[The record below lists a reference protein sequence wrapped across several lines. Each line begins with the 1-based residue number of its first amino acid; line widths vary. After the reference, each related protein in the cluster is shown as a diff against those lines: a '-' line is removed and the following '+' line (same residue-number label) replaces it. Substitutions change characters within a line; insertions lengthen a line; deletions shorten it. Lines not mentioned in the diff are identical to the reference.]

1 MERNLSKEIISW
13 IKSILL
19 AAAIAFIC
27 RQFLFSPVTVYGESM
42 SPTFEDKNKIIVT
55 KVSKIQHF
63 DNVVFHAPDAE
74 ENYIKRV
81 IGLPGDSVEVRDDV
95 LYINGKKYKEP
106 YLDENKK
113 KVSPDVKLT
122 GNFKLEELT
131 GKSRVP
137 AGCLF
142 VMGDNRLNSSD
153 SRRFGFIKTDS
164 VIGEVVFRFLPFDEL
179 GKPE

>member
-1 MERNLSKEIISW
+1 MERNINKEIMSW

-19 AAAIAFIC
+19 AAAIAFVC

-42 SPTFEDKNKIIVT
+42 SPTFKDKNRIIVT

-63 DNVVFHAPDAE
+63 DNVVFLAPDAE
-74 ENYIKRV
+74 EHYIKRV
-81 IGLPGDSVEVRDDV
+81 IGLPGDTVQVKDDI
-95 LYINGKKYKEP
+95 LYINGRKYEEP
-106 YLDENKK
+106 YLKENKEN
-113 KVSPDVKLT
+113 VPPDLKLT
-122 GNFKLEELT
+122 GNFTLEEVT
-131 GKSRVP
+131 GKAKVP

-153 SRRFGFIKTDS
+153 SRRFGFIEKNS
-164 VIGEVVFRFLPFDEL
+164 VIGEVVFRFLPIDVL